1 MQDAA
6 AQPASIASD
15 PTVADTRAPA
25 AGIGE
30 ERRTSPVELLWDL
43 VYVFAITQVTTLL
56 SRHPTG
62 TRLGEAI
69 LVLALIWWAWS
80 AFVWV
85 ANAQGTGST
94 TLRLSL
100 LLATVFIFIAGLSIP
115 SAFGAE
121 STLFASTYAVVRFL
135 HLALYVDASRQ
146 GSAARG
152 AIAGFALSSTI
163 GMALLIVGSFDTD
176 FVGCLLLVV
185 VVPISYS
192 VRL

>member
-56 SRHPTG
+56 SRHPTW
-62 TRLGEAI
+62 TRFGESM
-69 LVLALIWWAWS
+69 LVLALVWWAWS

-85 ANAQGTGST
+85 ANAQST
-94 TLRLSL
+94 TRSTLRATL
-100 LLATVFIFIAGLSIP
+100 LVATAFIFITGLSIP
-115 SAFGAE
+115 SAFGGE
-121 STLFASTYAVVRFL
+121 RTLFA
-135 HLALYVDASRQ
+135 
-146 GSAARG
+146 
-152 AIAGFALSSTI
+152 
-163 GMALLIVGSFDTD
+163 
-176 FVGCLLLVV
+176 
-185 VVPISYS
+185 
-192 VRL
+192 